1 MNYFGAL
8 FNGHHDRDGVDSGQG
23 VFARSK
29 LWYKASA
36 LPIPTKFVKKF
47 EAALVKFFRIG
58 KLEKFKIDE
67 IKNPVL
73 SGGLNLPCIIS
84 RADSLFLSQTCRLL
98 RDEASR
104 QYCHVKYWLGI
115 YVRDIFPDMGH
126 GPHAEIVSPNFQ
138 HMRSLL
144 TGAVILGDIEIS
156 NCKQFVH

>member
-1 MNYFGAL
+1 M
-8 FNGHHDRDGVDSGQG
+8 
-23 VFARSK
+23 
-29 LWYKASA
+29 
-36 LPIPTKFVKKF
+36 KKF
-47 EAALVKFFRIG
+47 EAALVKFLWIG

-84 RADSLFLSQTCRLL
+84 RADSLFLLQTCRLL

-104 QYCHVKYWLGI
+104 QYSHVKYWLGI

-144 TGAVILGDIEIS
+144 TGAVILGYIDVKKLRLVTAKSLYIS
-156 NCKQFVH
+156 FTSTFPPPKV